1 MPLASMGEGGGDEG
15 GHHPPTVLAGMGQG
29 VAGEVHPAALPGG
42 MEQLGDG
49 RLEAIVGVGN
59 DQFDATETALP
70 ELAQEGGP
78 EGFCL
83 RVADVHR
90 ALPDPPEGCQQS

>member
-1 MPLASMGEGGGDEG
+1 MKAATTRRPFL
-15 GHHPPTVLAGMGQG
+15 
-29 VAGEVHPAALPGG
+29 PAWARALRAKCTRQRCQEA

-83 RVADVHR
+83 RVADVQAQHLAR
-90 ALPDPPEGCQQS
+90 GRRC